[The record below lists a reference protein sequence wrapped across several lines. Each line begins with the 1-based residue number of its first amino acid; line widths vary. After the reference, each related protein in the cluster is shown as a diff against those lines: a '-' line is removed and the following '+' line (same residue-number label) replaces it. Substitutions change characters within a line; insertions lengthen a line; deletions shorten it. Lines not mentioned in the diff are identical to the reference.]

1 MDGTAEQARIAEKQA
16 HLRTI
21 VYALRI
27 VAGILLI
34 ALFLVAAGRTTRDCT
49 VGVYVYDICAWVWV
63 REQLGLPASK
73 FLRAAFLELIGVTL
87 TLGIFL
93 AIRFVLPF
101 WGTRKAITQQREK

>member
-1 MDGTAEQARIAEKQA
+1 VAEKQA

-21 VYALRI
+21 VYAVRI
-27 VAGILLI
+27 VVGVLII
-34 ALFLVAAGRTTRDCT
+34 ALCLAAAGRTTRDCT
-49 VGVYVYDICAWVWV
+49 VGVYIYDICAWVWV

-93 AIRFVLPF
+93 SIRFVLPF
-101 WGTRKAITQQREK
+101 WGIRKATAQQRER